1 MEELAGGGCVDFVEV
16 FVADQWA
23 ISLKSAVRLRADPV
37 RLLLVTPNSG
47 KKSNPVFAHYLADAL
62 HRPAFALEGGGQIG
76 EVLQSTKIDRHGDL
90 SEIHQFSAVTLVMA
104 DVSEEFIAVSL
115 GEVSPY
121 SDLIL
126 AYDLHHILDRFHDI
140 VERSLRPSSQERGKH
155 RNPDKTALVGD
166 GPQLLIGFVARVC
179 LERRWKAMRIGTG
192 FFE

>member
-1 MEELAGGGCVDFVEV
+1 MISSAGS
-16 FVADQWA
+16 
-23 ISLKSAVRLRADPV
+23 SLLLRWPRCSAVRF
-37 RLLLVTPNSG
+37 LLVVAARRISAP
-47 KKSNPVFAHYLADAL
+47 PYLCSFQA
-62 HRPAFALEGGGQIG
+62 PASFCARGRRSDWGSAPID
-76 EVLQSTKIDRHGDL
+76 KIDRHGGL

-140 VERSLRPSSQERGKH
+140 VERCLRPSSQERGKH

-166 GPQLLIGFVARVC
+166 DPQLLIGFVARVC
-179 LERRWKAMRIGTG
+179 LERRWKAVRMGDRLL
-192 FFE
+192 

>member
-1 MEELAGGGCVDFVEV
+1 MGQGDPGS
-16 FVADQWA
+16 QHQ
-23 ISLKSAVRLRADPV
+23 SAVRQRS

-115 GEVSPY
+115 G
-121 SDLIL
+121 
-126 AYDLHHILDRFHDI
+126 
-140 VERSLRPSSQERGKH
+140 
-155 RNPDKTALVGD
+155 
-166 GPQLLIGFVARVC
+166 
-179 LERRWKAMRIGTG
+179 
-192 FFE
+192 